1 VKAINLVLLPGMDGT
16 GILFEP
22 LLSVLPSTVQ
32 PTVVRY
38 PADEPLDHA
47 ALLPRVLAA
56 LPGRG
61 EMVLLGESFSG
72 PLALMAAAT
81 APPGLR
87 ATILCASF
95 VQSPLRA
102 PRLLRPFASPGLLGA
117 VPLGAQVLAMLGSHV
132 TPHLRDLL
140 ALALAKVTPA
150 VLAARAR
157 AILDV
162 DATAELR
169 ACAGPLL
176 YLRAMQDRMVPE
188 RCAKLITAQKPDAR
202 IIALPGPH
210 LLLQARP
217 KEAWEAIESFLREE
231 HVECGNQ
238 VGPVVEHGKLIQ

>member
-1 VKAINLVLLPGMDGT
+1 MKRINLVLLPGMDGT

-22 LLSVLPSTVQ
+22 LLAVLPSTVH
-32 PTVVRY
+32 PSVVRY
-38 PADEPLDHA
+38 PPDEPLDYA
-47 ALLPRVLAA
+47 ELLPRVLAA
-56 LPGRG
+56 LPRQG
-61 EMVLLGESFSG
+61 EFVLLGESFSG

-95 VQSPLRA
+95 LRIPIRA
-102 PRLLRPFASPGLLGA
+102 PRLLRLLATPGLLRA
-117 VPLGAQVLAMLGSHV
+117 MPLWAQVQAMLGGHA

-140 ALALAKVTPA
+140 ARALAEVTPA

-162 DATAELR
+162 DASAELQ

-188 RCAKLITAQKPDAR
+188 RCSKLIVEQKPDAR
-202 IIALPGPH
+202 VVALPGPH

-217 KEAWEAIESFLREE
+217 TEAWEAIESFLGEE
-231 HVECGNQ
+231 HLDLV
-238 VGPVVEHGKLIQ
+238 LAR